1 MMYDGRPIR
10 YAVVSGIGSFTGILS
25 VFAITYAF
33 EHIPI
38 LKDYWISDNW
48 VVGAAG
54 AFGAQSVLVFALPS
68 SPASQPWNCVFGSMV
83 SAFIGVSIR
92 KLFVVFQQIDCPED
106 ELYCDSDAVQ
116 PNLLLLASALANSIS
131 IVVMHLT
138 DSVHPPAG
146 AFAYIAINAAGKIR
160 SLGYFYMILPVGIG
174 SVWFVML
181 SWFVNK
187 YVNMM
192 VDHLFCIN
200 IEQMEVKNGGNRNP
214 GIELDKN
221 TDKNEGAPSLNPK
234 ISEEGLNNVKT
245 AAIIPSKLTNRKYP
259 SGDGIG
265 AWIRP
270 LRKKQ

>member
-10 YAVVSGIGSFTGILS
+10 YAVVSWIGSFTGILS
-25 VFAITYAF
+25 IFALTYAF
-33 EHIPI
+33 EQIPI
-38 LKDYWISDNW
+38 LKEYWISDNW
-48 VVGAAG
+48 VVAAAG

-83 SAFIGVSIR
+83 SAFIGVSTR
-92 KLFVVFQQIDCPED
+92 KLFVVMQQLACSED
-106 ELYCDSDAVQ
+106 DLGCYAETVQ
-116 PNLLLLASALANSIS
+116 PNLALIASALANSIS

-138 DSVHPPAG
+138 DSIHPPAG
-146 AFAYIAINAAGKIR
+146 AFAYIAVNAAGKIR

-192 VDHLFCIN
+192 ADHLFSVKH
-200 IEQMEVKNGGNRNP
+200 EQDKQMEMTDGKKNQGY
-214 GIELDKN
+214 EL
-221 TDKNEGAPSLNPK
+221 DKNEGATSQNPTK
-234 ISEEGLNNVKT
+234 CEEGLAKT
-245 AAIIPSKLTNRKYP
+245 KTLAIPSKLTNRKYP
-259 SGDGIG
+259 TGDGIG